1 MQRRQ
6 QAAKLLR
13 DFIGADAA
21 EPVIQT
27 GRDLVTGFERGE
39 AISRA
44 QAGPKGS
51 RRTTVFGPEYNRLIR
66 EGGSMNVE
74 GRFDPTTGQPL
85 QQTVLPAENAAQMA
99 GAYANRALIDVGSDS
114 SRRFYWQYNHPMPIA
129 EAISNK
135 IAPGISNLS
144 TPTEKA
150 MVGLAISA
158 PLAATMGTFDLT
170 NPGEAFRPKGF
181 AQKYSEKGADDRR
194 QTAQPGIELIDRFVL
209 GRQGSP
215 LKYDTAKQE
224 IPDLT
229 KERYSKV
236 MRNYYQDK
244 GLLGLGLV
252 KATDENI
259 QGVPEARIVGFPV
272 GLQSAGAVVG
282 GGLGA
287 RYGLEQVSTPA
298 KVGNQNINRVGP
310 RMSTR
315 RAAAITALGATAGAA
330 LGTGINRLIAS
341 ARNNPESLPD
351 TLEYSP

>member
-6 QAAKLLR
+6 QVKKFLQ

-21 EPVIQT
+21 EPVIQL

-44 QAGPKGS
+44 QAGPKAN
-51 RRTTVFGPEYNRLIR
+51 RRTTVFGPEFNRKIR
-66 EGGSMNVE
+66 EGGTINVE
-74 GRFDPTTGQPL
+74 GRFDPTTGQTL
-85 QQTVLPAENAAQMA
+85 QQTVLPAENAAQMV
-99 GAYANRALIDVGSDS
+99 GAYANRALIDIGSDS

-129 EAISNK
+129 EGIANK
-135 IAPGISNLS
+135 IAPGISSLE

-194 QTAQPGIELIDRFVL
+194 QTAQPGIELIDRFAL
-209 GRQGSP
+209 GRQGNP
-215 LKYDTAKQE
+215 LKYETAKKD

-272 GLQSAGAVVG
+272 GLQSVGAVAG
-282 GGLGA
+282 GSLGA
-287 RYGLEQVSTPA
+287 RYGLQTVSTPDKA
-298 KVGNQNINRVGP
+298 GNQNINRVGP

-315 RAAAITALGATAGAA
+315 RAAAVTALGATAGAA

-341 ARNNPESLPD
+341 ARNNPEALPD